1 MFLVFGG
8 WLVVVATDRLAGFVI
23 VAADGDCQALI
34 VLPMD
39 CWAFM
44 MPLMD

>member
-8 WLVVVATDRLAGFVI
+8 RRVVFAADRLAGFV